1 MEEPVCEPASVAL
14 YYVSK
19 LASHH
24 VKVLISGEGGD
35 EAFAGYHNYMYLSY
49 LEAVKKVFGPFRG
62 TVSKGMALV
71 GQMWDSRVFKKYAP
85 LVNANLDE
93 HYLSRTSSPFHYFNR
108 TPSAIY
114 TEKMS
119 RLADKYR
126 SAEVTRNLVA
136 RRSGDGPLE
145 KMLYLDTK
153 TYLPDDLLIKADRM
167 TMANSLEL
175 RVPFLD
181 HKVLEFAASLP
192 ANQKVRG
199 FHMKYLLKKALA
211 KHVPVEILRRRKE
224 GFPNPS
230 AIWLAKDLRDMV
242 ADILLDS
249 KTISRGYFCRQALEE
264 LVDRNS
270 RSVRYTPEIFSL
282 VVLELWHRTFGDS
295 KSTFS
300 NAVPEGHLGPFEVS
314 NRSNSAQ
321 VSPSSQD
328 FL

>member
-1 MEEPVCEPASVAL
+1 
-14 YYVSK
+14 
-19 LASHH
+19 
-24 VKVLISGEGGD
+24 VL
-35 EAFAGYHNYMYLSY
+35 
-49 LEAVKKVFGPFRG
+49 
-62 TVSKGMALV
+62 
-71 GQMWDSRVFKKYAP
+71 KKYAP
-85 LVNANLDE
+85 LFGAEVDE

-199 FHMKYLLKKALA
+199 FQMKYLLKKALA

-270 RSVRYTPEIFSL
+270 RSLRYTPEIFSL
-282 VVLELWHRTFGDS
+282 LVLELWHRTFGDS
-295 KSTFS
+295 QSTFS
-300 NAVPEGHLGPFEVS
+300 NAVSKGHLSPFDVS
-314 NRSNSAQ
+314 SRFNSATEFRQ
-321 VSPSSQD
+321 KPIGD
-328 FL
+328 LAR